1 MKVDYLLNVP
11 YFYSVEPRLPINYFI
26 KGNKELSAE
35 EWEQMYK
42 KEYEKVKKLQE
53 QLYRC

>member
-11 YFYSVEPRLPINYFI
+11 YFYSVEPRLPIKYFI

-35 EWEQMYK
+35 EWEQTYK
-42 KEYEKVKKLQE
+42 TEYKTNRK
-53 QLYRC
+53 